1 MAAGDPGVL
10 KRNFSATAIET
21 TLVNSISSAA
31 TGDTTTSVSVVSVSG
46 YPAAPFTIILAPDTN
61 REEVVTC
68 ISVVGTTLQIIRGQD
83 QTQAVSHTAG
93 TSVRHGVSGRDFK
106 EEQTHIAARGYD
118 VDSGILANAGQTHVH
133 GLQTGD
139 GSVVGSDQS
148 VTLTRKTLTTP
159 TINGATITG
168 TVTASTATIASPT
181 ITSPTISGSP
191 VITGLSSAGMSAS
204 SAAPKSYVDALI
216 TTNEGFA
223 TAAATSAA
231 SALTSQTAAATS
243 ATSAAASATA
253 AATSAS
259 SAAASATAA
268 ATSAASAAASTSA
281 AAASASAAATSAT
294 SAAASATAAATSA
307 TSAAASA
314 TTAASS
320 AATAVT
326 AATNAATSATS
337 AATSASSALTSQ
349 TAAATSATSAAASA
363 TAAATSATSAAASA
377 TAAASSAGTAAT
389 SAGQAATSATS
400 AATSATSAAASAT
413 AAATSATSAAASATT
428 ASNSAATATTQA
440 TNAATS
446 AASAAT
452 SATAAATSA
461 TSAAAS
467 ATSAADSYDS
477 FDDRY
482 LGAKSSP
489 PSVDNDGNALLTGA
503 LYWNTS
509 VNKMYVWSGSA
520 WAEISSSA
528 DIIAYKYTVA
538 GGATSVSGPDDNS
551 LTLSY
556 TVGKEQVYINGVL
569 QVRGSDY
576 TASTGSSITG
586 MLALTASDIVTVL
599 AFTAFSISNTYTQA
613 EADAKFVQNTGNFSA
628 GKNKVINGDMVI
640 DQRNAGAAITID
652 TSGEFRFPV
661 DRFPGIGE
669 LTDGVFTLQQDSD
682 APAGFFKSVKA
693 TVTTADASIGASQ
706 QYTFRTT
713 LEGQSIG
720 DLNWGTANAK
730 TVTLSFY
737 VRSSVTGTFGGVL
750 RNSAN
755 NRSYP
760 FSYSIT
766 AANTWE
772 RKTITIAGETSGTWL
787 TTNGVGVRIVW
798 SLGSGSSFVGTAG
811 AWAGSSLS
819 GVTGQTN
826 LISTLNAT
834 WYITGVQFEIGSVAT
849 AFQTATG
856 TIQGELAACQRYCFA
871 VTSGATD
878 RTTSQGAYYNSTTFV
893 STVAFPVTMRT
904 TPSATIVTSTNYWVI
919 YANNTQDYGDT
930 ATFGG
935 AGLNAGNLE
944 ITGNVSGTTG
954 HGGQLRTNNASASV
968 ILSAEL

>member
-68 ISVVGTTLQIIRGQD
+68 ISVIGTTLQIVRGQD
-83 QTQAVSHTAG
+83 NTQAVSHTAG

-118 VDSGILANAGQTHVH
+118 ADSGILANAQQTHVH

-139 GSVVGSDQS
+139 GSVVGADQ
-148 VTLTRKTLTTP
+148 VATLTRKTLTTP
-159 TINGATITG
+159 VINGATLTG
-168 TVTASTATIASPT
+168 TVSSTASIVV
-181 ITSPTISGSP
+181 SGAGT
-191 VITGLSSAGMSAS
+191 ITGLSSAGMSAS
-204 SAAPKSYVDALI
+204 SAAPKSYVDAILVLQLASAASS
-216 TTNEGFA
+216 A
-223 TAAATSAA
+223 TSASMAATSATSA
-231 SALTSQTAAATS
+231 ATSASSALTSQTAAATS
-243 ATSAAASATA
+243 ATSAAASASA
-253 AATSAS
+253 SAS
-259 SAAASATAA
+259 SAAAA
-268 ATSAASAAASTSA
+268 ATSATSA
-281 AAASASAAATSAT
+281 ATSATSAATSAT
-294 SAAASATAAATSA
+294 SAAASASA
-307 TSAAASA
+307 S
-314 TTAASS
+314 ASS
-320 AATAVT
+320 A
-326 AATNAATSATS
+326 SA

-377 TAAASSAGTAAT
+377 TTASNSAATATTQAGNAAT
-389 SAGQAATSATS
+389 SASSAATSATAAATSAASAATSATS
-400 AATSATSAAASAT
+400 SATSAGASSTSATAAATSATSAAASAT
-413 AAATSATSAAASATT
+413 AAATSATSASASATT

-482 LGAKSSP
+482 LGAKASP

-538 GGATSVSGPDDNS
+538 AGATSVSGADDNS

-586 MLALTASDIVTVL
+586 MLALTANDIVTVL
-599 AFTAFSISNTYTQA
+599 AFTAFSVSNTYTQA
-613 EADAKFVQNTGNFSA
+613 EANARFVQNAGDFSA
-628 GKNKVINGDMVI
+628 GKNKIINGDFAI
-640 DQRNAGAAITID
+640 NQRNF
-652 TSGEFRFPV
+652 TSV
-661 DRFPGIGE
+661 S
-669 LTDGVFTLQQDSD
+669 TDGVYNFDRWLQ
-682 APAGFFKSVKA
+682 
-693 TVTTADASIGASQ
+693 
-706 QYTFRTT
+706 
-713 LEGQSIG
+713 
-720 DLNWGTANAK
+720 AN
-730 TVTLSFY
+730 
-737 VRSSVTGTFGGVL
+737 GG
-750 RNSAN
+750 
-755 NRSYP
+755 
-760 FSYSIT
+760 
-766 AANTWE
+766 
-772 RKTITIAGETSGTWL
+772 TSGTL
-787 TTNGVGVRIVW
+787 TITPQTFTPGAAPVSGYEGKNFVRCVTASGAGTNTFAVYRQKIESVRTLAGRTVTISFWAKSSSGTPKV
-798 SLGSGSSFVGTAG
+798 SLEFEQVFGSGGSSPVLVNAGQVTISTSWTRYSVTTSVPSVSGKTIGTAG
-811 AWAGSSLS
+811 DDNIIFSLWLS
-819 GVTGQTN
+819 GGSDFNSRVSN
-826 LISTLNAT
+826 LGLQNNTFDF
-834 WYITGVQFEIGSVAT
+834 WGMQVEEGSNVT

-856 TIQGELAACQRYCFA
+856 TLQGELAACQRYYFRTGGVQFGHLGIIATASSSTTLYGEWQLPVQMRA
-871 VTSGATD
+871 VPTTLDFSGVGWIVAWGGGVATITNITIFNGAGSVGTTKDYGVLQFTTTGAT
-878 RTTSQGAYYNSTTFV
+878 TGAKYPVISNNST
-893 STVAFPVTMRT
+893 A
-904 TPSATIVTSTNYWVI
+904 AYLGI
-919 YANNTQDYGDT
+919 G
-930 ATFGG
+930 
-935 AGLNAGNLE
+935 
-944 ITGNVSGTTG
+944 
-954 HGGQLRTNNASASV
+954 
-968 ILSAEL
+968 AEL